1 MPAGPRSDIASK
13 SGFFASLFECSGKLK
28 RFLKTTITT
37 NCLYLNLKLP
47 IALPEEVSRTFYAI
61 KDIDV
66 VISEINDGIYR
77 ISGLVPTYQTTFN
90 QFLIDDENPTL
101 IHTGPIGMYEKI
113 AEKVKEVIP
122 LEKLMYVAF
131 LHFESDEWGGMDFL
145 KAPKTRLLCSDLT
158 SKLNLTGWNNVP
170 VDHISF
176 WENETLKTGKK
187 TFRFIMTPHVHHWDS
202 MMIFEENTKS
212 LFTSD
217 LFIQP
222 GLNKPVLSD
231 DLSESMIALYKAV
244 GIFASERPVRLT
256 TKRLINLNPRM
267 VFPMHGSCIDDSL
280 FNRYAEAIMKN
291 DFAYTNMILGQKMEY
306 GIT

>member
-1 MPAGPRSDIASK
+1 M
-13 SGFFASLFECSGKLK
+13 
-28 RFLKTTITT
+28 
-37 NCLYLNLKLP
+37 
-47 IALPEEVSRTFYAI
+47 PEEVNRTFYGV

-66 VISEINDGIYR
+66 DISEINDGIYR
-77 ISGLVPTYQTTFN
+77 ISGFFPGFQITYN

-113 AEKVKEVIP
+113 AEKVNEVIP
-122 LEKLMYVAF
+122 LDRLAHVAF

-145 KAPKTRLLCSDLT
+145 KAPKTKLLCSDLT

-170 VDHISF
+170 ADHISF

-202 MMIFEENTKS
+202 MMMFEENTKS

-222 GLNKPVLSD
+222 GQHKPIISD
-231 DLSESMIALYKAV
+231 DLSKEMIELYNIV
-244 GIFASERPVRLT
+244 GIFASEEPVKKTVQKLA
-256 TKRLINLNPRM
+256 KLNPKLIC
-267 VFPMHGSCIDDSL
+267 PMHGSAFDSAVL
-280 FNRYAEAIMKN
+280 SNYADALMKEKYAFSN
-291 DFAYTNMILGQKMEY
+291 KLLGKELEDNNVTT
-306 GIT
+306 GEL